1 VKRVAVVDYGSGN
14 LHSVENALARLGYAA
29 LTTGDP
35 AALAGAD
42 AYILPGVGAF
52 GLAIDNLRSRGLD
65 RVLGEQVLDRRKP
78 FLGICLGMQLLA
90 QDSTEG
96 GRHEGLGWIEDGHVV
111 RLEDSP
117 ELKVPHVGW
126 NEMALT
132 RPDPLFSNLQDAT
145 CYFDHSYHLT
155 CGDAWVAARVAYGG
169 NLVAAIQR
177 DHIFAVQFHPEKSQV
192 AGLRLLRN
200 FLTFVEGQR

>member
-1 VKRVAVVDYGSGN
+1 MQVAIVDYGSGN
-14 LHSVENALARLGYAA
+14 LHSVENALARLGCEA

-35 AALAGAD
+35 ATLAAAD

-52 GLAIDNLRSRGLD
+52 GLAIDNLRARGLD
-65 RVLGEQVLDRRKP
+65 AVLDEQVRERRKP

-90 QDSTEG
+90 KDSTEG
-96 GRHEGLGWIEDGHVV
+96 GHHDGLGWIEDGHVV

-117 ELKVPHVGW
+117 SLKVPHVGW

-132 RPDPLFSNLQDAT
+132 RPDPLFANLGGAT
-145 CYFDHSYHLT
+145 CYFDHSYHLV
-155 CGDAWVAARVAYGG
+155 CGDEWVAARVAYGDS
-169 NLVAAIQR
+169 LVAAIQR

-200 FLTFVEGQR
+200 FLNFVEGAR